1 MKIVYIYRSEPDETT
16 KKIAEEL
23 GKGNE
28 VYDFKL
34 YEGIDYDELAKR
46 IVECDRVICWW

>member
-23 GKGNE
+23 RKGNE